1 MSPELFITIRYFKS
15 KKRNIFISL
24 LTIISILGVLIA
36 VTALIVVNSVVGG
49 FEKEI
54 TEKVIDNEPH
64 ILIYSKGEA
73 IEDKEY
79 YSIINKLKK
88 IDDIMIVT
96 PFVSSTVLISSDDN
110 LNAVKLTGIEP
121 KLAKES
127 YGIFRKL
134 LRGKLSYMQ
143 NPNQSYIDY
152 KAKMNSY
159 MIKTRKKDLENA
171 KTEEDKNDL
180 KSELEYL
187 ETTKIVPPKNKLEC
201 LYIGKSLA
209 DSLRIGVGSSLKLI
223 TPFGD
228 IGPTGL
234 MPKTKRFRICGIFFT
249 SLYDFDLTSIY
260 TSIKTAK
267 KFLGISEITGIEIKV
282 KNIYKMNDVMAEV
295 KKNIDNER
303 FKVSGFSKMNKN
315 LFSALKL
322 EKKGMFLLLFL
333 ILLVSSFNIIA
344 TLTLIVN
351 SRKHEISI
359 LRALG
364 FTKSKIRKIYI
375 YRGAIIGLVGVILGT
390 IIGFGIL
397 YGIENLYTMNQE
409 IYYIEKLPIKKDLV
423 EIISIIIITFFITLF
438 ASVIPAS
445 KAAAITPVYGL
456 KGK

>member
-24 LTIISILGVLIA
+24 LTIISVLGVLIA
-36 VTALIVVNSVVGG
+36 VTALIVVNSIVGG

-73 IEDKEY
+73 IEDNEY
-79 YSIINKLKK
+79 YTIINKLKK
-88 IDDIMIVT
+88 IKDIMVIT

-121 KLAKES
+121 KLAKKS
-127 YGIFRKL
+127 FGIFRKL
-134 LRGKLSYMQ
+134 LRGKMDYMN
-143 NPNQSYIDY
+143 NPNQAYLDLKIRTNKY
-152 KAKMNSY
+152 F
-159 MIKTRKKDLENA
+159 IKVRKKALKTA
-171 KTEEDKNDL
+171 KSKDEIQDL
-180 KSELEYL
+180 KNELDFL
-187 ETTKIVPPKNKLEC
+187 EKEKMLPPKNKLQC

-209 DSLRIGVGSSLKLI
+209 DSLRIGVGNSLKLI

-234 MPKTKRFRICGIFFT
+234 MPKTRRFRICGLFFT
-249 SLYDFDLTSIY
+249 SLYDFDMTSIY

-282 KNIYKMNDVMAEV
+282 KDIYNMKTVTKTV
-295 KKNIDNER
+295 KNNIDNKR

-375 YRGAIIGLVGVILGT
+375 YRGAIIGVVGVVIGT
-390 IIGFGIL
+390 IIAFVIL
-397 YGIENLYTMNQE
+397 YWLENYYTMNQE
-409 IYYIEKLPIKKDLV
+409 IYYIKKLPMKKDIFEV
-423 EIISIIIITFFITLF
+423 VSIVFITFFITLL

-445 KAAAITPVYGL
+445 KAASITPVYGL

>member
-36 VTALIVVNSVVGG
+36 VTALIVVNSIVGG

-64 ILIYSKGEA
+64 ILIHSKGD
-73 IEDKEY
+73 IIKDNEY
-79 YSIINKLKK
+79 YSMINKLKNIK
-88 IDDIMIVT
+88 DIMVIT
-96 PFVSSTVLISSDDN
+96 PFISSTVLISSDDN

-121 KLAKES
+121 KMAKSS

-134 LRGKLSYMQ
+134 LRGTLDYMGH
-143 NPNQSYIDY
+143 PNQAYVDL
-152 KAKMNSY
+152 KVKMNKHYIAS
-159 MIKTRKKDLENA
+159 RKKDLENA
-171 KTEEDKNDL
+171 RSKEDIHDL
-180 KSELEYL
+180 KMELDFL
-187 ETTKIVPPKNKLEC
+187 ENQKILPPKNNLQC

-209 DSLRIGVGSSLKLI
+209 DSLRIGVGNSLKLI

-234 MPKTKRFRICGIFFT
+234 MPKTRKFRICGLFFT

-267 KFLGISEITGIEIKV
+267 KFLGITEISGIEIKV
-282 KNIYKMNDVMAEV
+282 KNIYKMNTVLADV
-295 KKNIDNER
+295 KKNIDNKK

-364 FTKSKIRKIYI
+364 FTKSKIRRIYI
-375 YRGAIIGLVGVILGT
+375 YRGAIIGFVGVIIGT
-390 IIGFGIL
+390 IIAFGLL
-397 YGIENLYTMNQE
+397 YWLEHYYTMNQD
-409 IYYIEKLPIKKDLV
+409 IYYIEKLPMKKDLV
-423 EIISIIIITFFITLF
+423 EIVSIVLITFFITLF

-445 KAAAITPVYGL
+445 KAASITPVYGL